1 MTTLYWHDYETSGI
15 DPRFDRPL
23 QFAGIRTDEDLNIIG
38 EPLMIYCKPAGD
50 FLPHP
55 QAALV
60 TGLSPQLAEKE
71 GLNEAEF
78 IARIHEELAEP
89 GTCGVGYNSLR
100 FDDEFTRFTL
110 FRNFY
115 DAYAREWQNG
125 NSRWDIIDMVRLTR
139 ALRPE
144 GINWPDRE
152 DGKPSFR
159 LEELTA
165 ANGIEHSGAH
175 DALADVYA
183 TIEMAKLIK
192 NAQPKLYDFVFNHR
206 RKHDVAPLLN
216 LHERKPVLHVS
227 RMYPSDYCGTALVV
241 PLAKDPHN
249 SNGIIVYD
257 LRHDPS
263 DLINLDADT
272 LRERLFTATADLP
285 EGVTRPALKTLHI
298 NKCPVVVPAA
308 TLDDAA
314 ADRLQIDREQH
325 DLHLQQLNAAGN
337 LSAKLNAIF
346 TKPEFAA
353 IEDPDASLYGGG
365 FFSDSDK
372 RKMEVIR
379 SAEPDMLQTL
389 SIPFEDSRL
398 PELLFRY
405 RARNWP
411 HTLSDEEQVIWQQ
424 YRQQRLGDE
433 APDQVLNF
441 KRFAEA
447 IGDARQQTLSAE
459 QQQLLDQLELY
470 GQALEQEIT
479 TGETN
484 VVSK

>member
-15 DPRFDRPL
+15 DPRYDRPM

-38 EPLMIYCKPAGD
+38 EPLMIYCKPSGD

-60 TGLSPQLAEKE
+60 TGLTPQQAEKN
-71 GLNEAEF
+71 GLNEADF
-78 IARIHEELAEP
+78 IGQIHTELAEP

-115 DAYAREWQNG
+115 DAYAREWQSG

-144 GINWPDRE
+144 GIQWPDRE

-159 LEELTA
+159 LEDLTA

-192 NAQPKLYDFVFNHR
+192 NAQPKLYDYVFERR
-206 RKHDVAPLLN
+206 RKQTVAPLLN
-216 LHERKPVLHVS
+216 LNERKPVVHVS
-227 RMYPSDYCGTALVV
+227 RMYPSEYCGTALVV
-241 PLAKDPHN
+241 PLAKDPN
-249 SNGIIVYD
+249 NNNGIIVYD
-257 LRHDPS
+257 LRHDPE
-263 DLINLDADT
+263 DLIELDADT
-272 LRERLFTATADLP
+272 LRERLFTSTADLA
-285 EGVTRPALKTLHI
+285 EGITRPALKTLHI
-298 NKCPVVVPAA
+298 NKCPVVVPES

-314 ADRLQIDREQH
+314 ADRLQIDRATHYQH
-325 DLHLQQLNAAGN
+325 LDMLNAAGD
-337 LSAKLNAIF
+337 LSQKLNAIF
-346 TKPEFAA
+346 TAPTFDKVD
-353 IEDPDASLYGGG
+353 DPDASLYGGG
-365 FFSDSDK
+365 FFSDNDK
-372 RKMEVIR
+372 RKMDVVR
-379 SAEPDMLQTL
+379 NAEPEMLKTL
-389 SIPFEDSRL
+389 SVPFEDQRL

-411 HTLSDEEQVIWQQ
+411 QSLSADEQEQWLLH
-424 YRQQRLGDE
+424 RQQRLGTV
-433 APDQVLNF
+433 ASGKILNF
-441 KRFAEA
+441 ERFETALAESRELA
-447 IGDARQQTLSAE
+447 QNKAQQTVLEQLSA
-459 QQQLLDQLELY
+459 Y
-470 GQALEQEIT
+470 AQALKSEL
-479 TGETN
+479 GL
-484 VVSK
+484 